1 MMRLLPPFLKPT
13 RSCLSLCHFYQAP
26 VTRILRVTR
35 MWQLT
40 HVLWDC
46 HRMLSGLG
54 LGDCHTGLSFPDQ
67 FSCPAASF
75 PPSNPPVRTPVCL
88 WSAIVCGTTR
98 MESFLSGFTFPVL
111 QQEFL
116 HPILGSAHL
125 WSAMWLSPS
134 DHSLWMSQLD
144 SQSKPAKQ
152 NSQNG
157 LQWSMSKQN

>member
-1 MMRLLPPFLKPT
+1 MNLLTLCRRT
-13 RSCLSLCHFYQAP
+13 RSGIA
-26 VTRILRVTR
+26 TG
-35 MWQLT
+35 
-40 HVLWDC
+40 VLWTWTWK
-46 HRMLSGLG
+46 LSDWISL
-54 LGDCHTGLSFPDQ
+54 PDQ
-67 FSCPAASF
+67 FSCPAARF